1 MTLPELDEFRR
12 RLTLLRDDPVL
23 VDKQD
28 GDALRLA
35 DLSLPELSSLLNDET
50 AYYFLIAAAQLNRSS
65 LKKAMAEPEAQL
77 VAPKLRRAYAV
88 SACLPVTASYSA
100 VAASAMS
107 LRQGDLQRK
116 ARGQV
121 EQTFRDRLAE
131 EKVPLLMS
139 PPVRQVPGV
148 VIARRK
154 PDGVWPDPALGGRP
168 MIYLEIKNI
177 RRVADDIQKRLYELV
192 EASLE
197 MKLLYGAATW
207 RGLDI
212 RDGARVRDPA
222 TAQALRAQIVGSP
235 PIMVGLL
242 ICSRQAAERY
252 RPGAEAFIDRIFFQD
267 EIEECID
274 FLKRTIATLAQSLP

>member
-1 MTLPELDEFRR
+1 
-12 RLTLLRDDPVL
+12 
-23 VDKQD
+23 
-28 GDALRLA
+28 
-35 DLSLPELSSLLNDET
+35 
-50 AYYFLIAAAQLNRSS
+50 
-65 LKKAMAEPEAQL
+65 
-77 VAPKLRRAYAV
+77 
-88 SACLPVTASYSA
+88 
-100 VAASAMS
+100 
-107 LRQGDLQRK
+107 
-116 ARGQV
+116 
-121 EQTFRDRLAE
+121 
-131 EKVPLLMS
+131 
-139 PPVRQVPGV
+139 
-148 VIARRK
+148 
-154 PDGVWPDPALGGRP
+154 

-274 FLKRTIATLAQSLP
+274 FLKRAIATLAQSLP

>member
-65 LKKAMAEPEAQL
+65 LKKAMTEPEAQL
-77 VAPKLRRAYAV
+77 VAPKLRRAYAI
-88 SACLPVTASYSA
+88 SARLPVMSSFSA
-100 VAASAMS
+100 VAASAVT

-121 EQTFRDRLAE
+121 EQTFRDRLTE
-131 EKVPLLMS
+131 EAVPLLMS

-148 VIARRK
+148 VIAKRK

-168 MIYLEIKNI
+168 LIYLEIKNI

-212 RDGARVRDPA
+212 RDGAQVREPA
-222 TAQALRAQIVGSP
+222 TAQALRAQIVGAP

-242 ICSRQAAERY
+242 ICSRQEAERY
-252 RPGAEAFIDRIFFQD
+252 RSGAEAFIDRIFFQD

-274 FLKRTIATLAQSLP
+274 FLKRTIATLGQSLP